1 MMAFNWPFSVRSMMS
16 ALIWPF
22 SVLSIVTVAPPSGVA
37 SPDGLR
43 GRGAFGRVCS
53 RALYKFSALEGEI
66 VSTVAKM
73 QSKSIHGLGSV
84 LVGTTTV
91 TTRWERAGMASI
103 VHNRAHPAPVQV
115 RIDSS
120 GIHTYPC
127 IDRYSLP
134 AC

>member
-73 QSKSIHGLGSV
+73 QRKSIHR
-84 LVGTTTV
+84 LVRTTTV
-91 TTRWERAGMASI
+91 TTRWERSGMASI
-103 VHNRAHPAPVQV
+103 VHNRAHPAPAQL

-120 GIHTYPC
+120 SIHTYPC
-127 IDRYSLP
+127 IDRYSPP